1 MISAHFCAFHKPCRG
16 WRPRQPASCLPV
28 RPCDIRT
35 MFGALFQTL
44 YGTTFS
50 STARLH
56 KFVKKLKSRRSER
69 ANAVRPYIYADSLS
83 CRKIAALFA
92 DFVLCRR
99 VVKAVQ
105 ILCFDIFIVS
115 GLNFALLLFP
125 SAPLSR
131 LAPIEA
137 LPQAPQGLCPL
148 PPQAL

>member
-56 KFVKKLKSRRSER
+56 KFVKKLKSRCSER

-83 CRKIAALFA
+83 CRKIASLFA

-115 GLNFALLLFP
+115 GLNFAILLFP

-148 PPQAL
+148 TPQAL

>member
-1 MISAHFCAFHKPCRG
+1 MVGANS
-16 WRPRQPASCLPV
+16 V
-28 RPCDIRT
+28 RP
-35 MFGALFQTL
+35 FGSPVQTL
-44 YGTTFS
+44 RYPHNGRYIVSNTLRHDIFQHGS
-50 STARLH
+50 STQICE
-56 KFVKKLKSRRSER
+56 KLKSRRSER

-105 ILCFDIFIVS
+105 VLCFDIC
-115 GLNFALLLFP
+115 FAIGECLVFFFCF

-137 LPQAPQGLCPL
+137 LPISCERSRTRNLLRQGLCP
-148 PPQAL
+148 